1 MKIYRVLCGPFQ
13 DIIVNYKQIPEREDD
28 ITLPSAYIIRDFA
41 ISFPCFD
48 YCDIIEIFLI

>member
-1 MKIYRVLCGPFQ
+1 MKNSRVLCGPFQ

-41 ISFPCFD
+41 ISFPVSTTVTSSKYF
-48 YCDIIEIFLI
+48 